1 MEQFGERCVR
11 VNTMF
16 DMIISSN
23 ENLQI
28 DPNYLQS
35 LRDDA
40 GLDKDDVSG
49 ITFLN
54 DTIEFDKSLVYRKQ

>member
-40 GLDKDDVSG
+40 GLDKDEVSD

-54 DTIEFDKSLVYRKQ
+54 KTIEFDKSLVYRKQ